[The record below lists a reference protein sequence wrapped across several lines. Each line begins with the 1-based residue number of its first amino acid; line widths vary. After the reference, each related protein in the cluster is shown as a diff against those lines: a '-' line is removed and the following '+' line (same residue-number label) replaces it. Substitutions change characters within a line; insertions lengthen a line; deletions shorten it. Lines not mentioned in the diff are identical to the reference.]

1 MDIWSKEKRSAVMA
15 RIRGKDTKPEL
26 IVRRYLY
33 HRGYRYRKNFRG
45 LPGTP
50 DVVLR
55 KYRVV
60 IFVHGCFWHGHD
72 ADMHIPASNR
82 DYWEK
87 KIARNKERDRRN
99 KAALKRMG
107 WNVMT
112 IWECQLKPAVREQTL
127 LEMEYWINHVYLE
140 RFRKKA
146 AKPYPQESEESPSV
160 MAAEEA
166 AKYGKYGKDGDNAA
180 SR

>member
-1 MDIWSKEKRSAVMA
+1 
-15 RIRGKDTKPEL
+15 
-26 IVRRYLY
+26 
-33 HRGYRYRKNFRG
+33 
-45 LPGTP
+45 
-50 DVVLR
+50 
-55 KYRVV
+55 
-60 IFVHGCFWHGHD
+60 
-72 ADMHIPASNR
+72 MHIPASNR

-112 IWECQLKPAVREQTL
+112 IWECQLKPAVRAQTL

-146 AKPYPQESEESPSV
+146 AKPYPQESEEAPSV

-166 AKYGKYGKDGDNAA
+166 AGYGKDGDNTA